1 MTGDDDRNAESR
13 AVGECEGR
21 LIATRFDE
29 YHGPMKNS
37 PIIRHALGAAFFCAG
52 ALLAAQSAAAA
63 TTTATATT
71 APWCAAGKPVK
82 FAGLNWESG
91 SFLTELMRIVMER
104 GYGCKT
110 DSIPGNTVAMEAAL
124 AHNDIQVLAEEWIGR
139 SEAWNDAFKAGKVIP
154 LGKIIV
160 GATEGWYV
168 PEYVIKGDASRN
180 IKPMAPDLKS
190 VADLPKYK
198 ALFKDP
204 EEPAKGRFLNCPIG
218 WTCEGI
224 NTRKLEAYQLTD
236 SYVNFR
242 PGTGPA
248 LDAAITSDYRRG
260 KPLLFYY
267 WAPTPLMGKFKF
279 VKLQEPAYNEACFN
293 TLASKDRGQ
302 SKPCGSAAPEAVI
315 RAGVSKAFGE
325 GDPVLRGFLD
335 KFNVPLDL
343 LNKTLADMSDKKTDA
358 RQAAQSFLQQHP
370 EILAKWVPAD
380 VANKVSTGLR

>member
-1 MTGDDDRNAESR
+1 MDCLR
-13 AVGECEGR
+13 A
-21 LIATRFDE
+21 A
-29 YHGPMKNS
+29 MKNFT
-37 PIIRHALGAAFFCAG
+37 IVRHALCGVLFCAG
-52 ALLAAQSAAAA
+52 ALLAAQSAIAAGA
-63 TTTATATT
+63 GTATAAT
-71 APWCAAGKPVK
+71 APWCSAGKPVK

-124 AHNDIQVLAEEWIGR
+124 ANNDIQVLAEEWIGR
-139 SEAWNDAFKAGKVIP
+139 SQAWNDAFKAGKVIP
-154 LGKIIV
+154 LGNIIV

-204 EEPAKGRFLNCPIG
+204 EEPSKGRFLNCPIG
-218 WTCEGI
+218 WSCEGV
-224 NTRKLEAYQLTD
+224 NTRKLTAYRLTD

-248 LDAAITSDYRRG
+248 LDAAITSEYRRG

-267 WAPTPLMGKFKF
+267 WAPTPLMGKFKL
-279 VKLQEPAYNEACFN
+279 VKLQEPAYNEACFK
-293 TLASKDRGQ
+293 TLADKDSSQ
-302 SKPCGSAAPEAVI
+302 STPCGSAAPEAVI

-335 KFNVPLDL
+335 KFNVPLAL
-343 LNKTLADMSDKKTDA
+343 LNQTLADMSDKKTDA
-358 RQAAQSFLQQHP
+358 RQAAQDFLKQHP
-370 EILAKWVPAD
+370 EILAKWVTPD
-380 VANKVSTGLR
+380 VAAKVSAALR